1 MSGLSSLSSADFR
14 QPVTGLQGPGSTQ
27 APPEAS
33 NSANDSFAALLA
45 QTLDKQSQ
53 AQTTGQASSPSAMST
68 SASGQ
73 SSVTADL
80 STLGQALASGNIA
93 AAQQA
98 FQALQSDIQS
108 TQPADGTQQALHHP
122 QQHAGSTANQ
132 AFRGDGSQP
141 GTSPNP
147 TSDLATASAVAPVSG
162 ASQSAAN
169 DLFTASPQSSAAS
182 SAQMLSQLMGSL

>member
-1 MSGLSSLSSADFR
+1 MSGLSPLSSADSW

-27 APPEAS
+27 APPEAA

-45 QTLDKQSQ
+45 QTLDKQAQ

-108 TQPADGTQQALHHP
+108 TQPADGTQQALHHH

-132 AFRGDGSQP
+132 ASRGT
-141 GTSPNP
+141 GTSPG
-147 TSDLATASAVAPVSG
+147 TAGDLAGASTATPVSG

-169 DLFTASPQSSAAS
+169 DLFTASPQSSAAN
-182 SAQMLSQLMGSL
+182 SAQMLSQLMGSM

>member
-1 MSGLSSLSSADFR
+1 MSGLSPLSSADSW

-27 APPEAS
+27 APPELG

-53 AQTTGQASSPSAMST
+53 AQTTGQASSPTAMST

-108 TQPADGTQQALHHP
+108 TQPADGTQQALHHH

-132 AFRGDGSQP
+132 AFRG
-141 GTSPNP
+141 TSPNP
-147 TSDLATASAVAPVSG
+147 TSGLEAASTAAPVSG

-182 SAQMLSQLMGSL
+182 SAQMLGQLMGSL